1 MKKKFYKMLCVL
13 TAAVF
18 CMTAPAVVQAAQ
30 NEKQTEAAQ
39 EEEIEDREIAQ
50 ELAGM
55 KYDHSLELQYADQ
68 FAVDYYEG
76 GYALITIAGGER
88 FLLVPEDKEA
98 PEGLDADISVIQ
110 KPVQNIY
117 LVATSAMDLFC
128 ALDGLDSISLS
139 GTNADGWYI
148 DKAKKAMED
157 GDIAFAGKYSAPD
170 YELILSKNCDLAIE
184 STMIYHQ
191 PEVQEKLEKFGIPVL
206 EEHSSYESHPLG
218 RTEWIKL
225 YGVLLG
231 KEDQAQKIF
240 QEQVDKLKSVE
251 DSENTGKTVAFFYIN
266 SMGAANV
273 RKSND
278 YVSKMI
284 ELAGGEYIFHDPAE
298 DDNAL
303 STMNMQME
311 EFYAKA
317 KDADYIIY
325 NSTIDGEL
333 DSIDEL
339 LAKSSLLADFKAVK
353 DGNVWCTGQNLFQ
366 ETMGLATMIED
377 IHTMLTSDDPKLDS
391 LTYMKKLK

>member
-55 KYDHSLELQYADQ
+55 KYDHTLELQYADQ

-206 EEHSSYESHPLG
+206 VEHSSYESHPLG